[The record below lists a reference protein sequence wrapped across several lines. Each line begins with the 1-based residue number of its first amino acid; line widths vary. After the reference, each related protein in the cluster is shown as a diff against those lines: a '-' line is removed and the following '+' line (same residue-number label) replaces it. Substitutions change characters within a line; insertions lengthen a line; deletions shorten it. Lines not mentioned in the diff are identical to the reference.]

1 VSATHNR
8 TFDCPWCGAIS
19 PVPSDH
25 LGEHFMC
32 GECKK
37 ATKLTDKNTSS
48 RKPTDAPPDAPH
60 LSGDRTFDCPW
71 CGAIS
76 SLDSSHLG
84 ERFHC
89 TECNKET
96 RLTATNTRR
105 APITAPPPDA
115 PPPAPTSS
123 GKGVMVALVLAA
135 AGIGAWWFL
144 RDEGTS
150 PTAKEPSGATEI
162 GRAPGAP
169 TPTGPDAAMTPATP
183 EPPEPPETPEGAM
196 APDATLPA
204 PVPPGTPAGPTPS
217 PMPSDEGMGVVGPP
231 APPAPPSALEEAQA
245 VLAAATSRRAAA
257 LEKEYAARASL
268 DDWKRENPA
277 AAVAAEHMPGLLEI
291 AAEAK
296 RVADEKQVIPEPEKA
311 TPEQVRAYDA
321 ALVAYTAA
329 SPARTKAAEQVL
341 AWLRADPFGRE
352 GHGIADWKGLHFAG
366 DGVKRAFV
374 ALEQV
379 WGPGAAMWP
388 VDLANALQTAT
399 AEGEAAQKAVLDAEA
414 RLAAAKGAK

>member
-1 VSATHNR
+1 VPATHTR

-19 PVPSDH
+19 PVPADH

-32 GECKK
+32 AECKK
-37 ATKLTDKNTSS
+37 ATKLTDKNTSD

-89 TECNKET
+89 PECAKET
-96 RLTATNTRR
+96 RLTAMNTRR

-123 GKGVMVALVLAA
+123 GKGVLVALVLAV
-135 AGIGAWWFL
+135 AGIGAWWML

-150 PTAKEPSGATEI
+150 PTEKEPSGATEI

-169 TPTGPDAAMTPATP
+169 APMGPDA
-183 EPPEPPETPEGAM
+183 AM
-196 APDATLPA
+196 APDATPPGPSPADTPPTPIPGPA
-204 PVPPGTPAGPTPS
+204 P
-217 PMPSDEGMGVVGPP
+217 SDGGMGVVG
-231 APPAPPSALEEAQA
+231 PPAPPSALEEAQA

-257 LEKEYAARASL
+257 LEKQYAALASL

-277 AAVAAEHMPGLLEI
+277 AAVAAENMPGLLEL

-296 RVADEKQVIPEPEKA
+296 RLADEKKVIPEPEKA
-311 TPEQVRAYDA
+311 TLEQLRAYDA
-321 ALVAYTAA
+321 AVVAFASA

-352 GHGIADWKGLHFAG
+352 GHGLADWKGLSFAG
-366 DGVKRAFV
+366 DGVKRAFG
-374 ALEQV
+374 ALEQA

-388 VDLANALQTAT
+388 ADLAKAVQDTT

-414 RLAAAKGAK
+414 RLARAKGAR

>member
-1 VSATHNR
+1 MPATHNR

-25 LGEHFMC
+25 LGEHFTC
-32 GECKK
+32 SECKK
-37 ATKLTDKNTSS
+37 ATKLTEKNTSD
-48 RKPTDAPPDAPH
+48 RKPTDSPPDAPH
-60 LSGDRTFDCPW
+60 LSGERSFDCPW

-89 TECNKET
+89 PECAKET
-96 RLTATNTRR
+96 KLTATNTRR

-115 PPPAPTSS
+115 PPPAPTPS

-135 AGIGAWWFL
+135 AGIGAWWLL

-169 TPTGPDAAMTPATP
+169 TP
-183 EPPEPPETPEGAM
+183 M
-196 APDATLPA
+196 APDAAPPAPMPPIGPEDATPTLP
-204 PVPPGTPAGPTPS
+204 PTPS
-217 PMPSDEGMGVVGPP
+217 PMPSDGGMGVVGPP
-231 APPAPPSALEEAQA
+231 PPPSALEEAQA
-245 VLAAATSRRAAA
+245 VLAAAASRRAAA
-257 LEKEYAARASL
+257 LEKQYAALASL
-268 DDWKRENPA
+268 EDWKRENPA

-296 RVADEKQVIPEPEKA
+296 RLADEKQAIPEPEKA
-311 TPEQVRAYDA
+311 TLEQVRAYDA
-321 ALVAYTAA
+321 AIVAFAAA
-329 SPARTKAAEQVL
+329 SPARTKTAEQVL

-352 GHGIADWKGLHFAG
+352 GHGLADWKALHFAG
-366 DGVKRAFV
+366 DGVKRAFS
-374 ALEQV
+374 ALEQA

-388 VDLANALQTAT
+388 ADLANAVQAAT
-399 AEGEAAQKAVLDAEA
+399 AEGDAAQKAVLDAEA
-414 RLAAAKGAK
+414 RRAEARLAEVKGAK